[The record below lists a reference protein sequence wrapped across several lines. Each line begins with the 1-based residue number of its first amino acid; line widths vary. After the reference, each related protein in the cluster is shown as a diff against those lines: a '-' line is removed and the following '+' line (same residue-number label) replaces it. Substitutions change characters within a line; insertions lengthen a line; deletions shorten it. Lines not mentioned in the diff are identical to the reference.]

1 MIASPAAAAVVS
13 ASAQVMTL
21 APGLYTV
28 DIGATETARAGRR
41 MVLPCVRGDEFCGRR
56 GMSLAM
62 VGRRVRLVARGQA
75 I

>member
-1 MIASPAAAAVVS
+1 
-13 ASAQVMTL
+13 
-21 APGLYTV
+21 V